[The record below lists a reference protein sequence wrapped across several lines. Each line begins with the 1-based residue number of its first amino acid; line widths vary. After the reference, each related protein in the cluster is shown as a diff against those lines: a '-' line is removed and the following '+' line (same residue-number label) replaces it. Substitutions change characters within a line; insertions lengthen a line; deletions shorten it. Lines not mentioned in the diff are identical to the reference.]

1 MAAGNFAWDR
11 VFSFSQL
18 LCLFVEKYSTG
29 IHISRSDQFWLLMY
43 LCLLPSSA
51 TVKMNN
57 GEKMEN
63 ARYATNDDTAVFIDQ
78 AKNIN
83 TSRKTEHDLKLI
95 KNYFASIG
103 EIRNVDGIPTVELDL
118 CLARFLLNVM
128 TLLHHIP
135 YQVMVSENDQLSQ
148 KTPWSIW

>member
-1 MAAGNFAWDR
+1 
-11 VFSFSQL
+11 
-18 LCLFVEKYSTG
+18 
-29 IHISRSDQFWLLMY
+29 
-43 LCLLPSSA
+43 
-51 TVKMNN
+51 
-57 GEKMEN
+57 MEN

-83 TSRKTEHDLKLI
+83 TSRKTEYDLKLI

-118 CLARFLLNVM
+118 CLARFLLNVR
-128 TLLHHIP
+128 TLLNHIP

-148 KTPWSIW
+148 KTP